1 MNRRA
6 FFQALAGAPA
16 QRNPHRGGSTPSMD
30 IRGQFYRDF
39 LSPKD
44 TFHFGKEFTLFVHSG
59 STRKLF
65 EPFIDAEQV
74 LIHFE
79 IER

>member
-1 MNRRA
+1 MNRRT
-6 FFQALAGAPA
+6 FFQALAGAPV
-16 QRNPHRGGSTPSMD
+16 QRNPHRDSSSSMD

-44 TFHFGKEFTLFVHSG
+44 TYHFGKEFTLLALTS
-59 STRKLF
+59 SSRKLF